1 MSRQEFYENAVYS
14 MGSENFEKYFGE
26 KPLDIMDFDY
36 TFNKVHWTMT
46 LECAYQEYLDSEE

>member
-14 MGSENFEKYFGE
+14 MGDYFENYFGE

-36 TFNKVHWTMT
+36 SFDKVHWTMA
-46 LECAYQEYLDSEE
+46 LECAYQEFLDSEE

>member
-36 TFNKVHWTMT
+36 CFSKVHWTMA
-46 LECAYQEYLDSEE
+46 LECAYQEYIDSNE

>member
-14 MGSENFEKYFGE
+14 LRDNFEDYFGE

-36 TFNKVHWTMT
+36 SFDKVHWTMA
-46 LECAYQEYLDSEE
+46 LECAYQEFLDSEE